1 MAQTFHCKLIT
12 PQAQDL
18 DREVTYAN
26 VPAWD
31 GLFGVAPG
39 RAPLL
44 YKLGL
49 GPLRLD
55 FPEGGSR
62 WYLVEGGV
70 AHLVN
75 DELTLLCERA
85 TPVEKLDLTEAR
97 AELAEAQAYHP
108 HDLESAD
115 KKARDLDRA
124 RLKISLASDHGG
136 RGGAI

>member
-1 MAQTFHCKLIT
+1 VADTFHCKLIT
-12 PQAQDL
+12 PQAQAL
-18 DREVTYAN
+18 DRDVTYAS

-49 GPLRLD
+49 GTLRLD

-62 WYLVEGGV
+62 WYLVEDGV

-75 DELTLLCERA
+75 NELTLLCEAA
-85 TPVEKLDLTEAR
+85 TPVEQIDATDAK
-97 AELAEAQAYHP
+97 AEYAEADAYHP
-108 HDLESAD
+108 HDLASAD

-124 RLKISLASDHGG
+124 RLKMSLVAAHGD
-136 RGGAI
+136 RGGGI

>member
-1 MAQTFHCKLIT
+1 MAKTFHCKLIT
-12 PQAQDL
+12 PQAKAL

-70 AHLVN
+70 AHLVH

-85 TPVEKLDLTEAR
+85 TPVEKLDATEAR
-97 AELAEAQAYHP
+97 AEYAEAQAYHP

-124 RLKISLASDHGG
+124 RLKMSLAAEHGS